1 VAIQF
6 TNAQLFIDPVEQV
19 AYKGFQ
25 NMTPISGLTF
35 TQGDDARVE
44 VYVVQLSALPGSPM
58 QVLSFP
64 SGTVSVE
71 VGNPGEA
78 KLIGTSTSTS
88 VATPAIAQ
96 GTAGGGV
103 MPFTIGKG
111 AYSGYFSIGIS
122 NGSPALTATTRFIQF
137 PIDTVEMADAIVDAV
152 NAQSGWSLA
161 EAQVLQ
167 TGEYSGTVS
176 LKATNSSTQYTIT
189 GLTFTSALSGL
200 PGKYLDLD
208 FSAAAIGTFLGSE
221 TSKTT
226 TLEVQITDTDVQT
239 YIQLPCTIRKQVTA

>member
-19 AYKGFQ
+19 VYRGFQ

-35 TQGDDARVE
+35 TEGDDARVE
-44 VYVVQLSALPGSPM
+44 VYVVQLSAIPGSPM
-58 QVLSFP
+58 QVLPFP
-64 SGTVSVE
+64 AGTVSVE
-71 VGNPGEA
+71 VGNPGSA
-78 KLIGTSTSTS
+78 KIVGTSTSTS

-137 PIDTVEMADAIVDAV
+137 PLDTEDMAAAIESAV
-152 NAQSGWSLA
+152 NGQSGWSEA
-161 EAQVLQ
+161 DAQVLQ

-176 LKATNSSTQYTIT
+176 LKAKNGSTVYTIT
-189 GLTFTSALSGL
+189 GITFTSALSGL

-208 FSAAAIGTFLGSE
+208 FSAGAVATFLGAE

-239 YIQLPCTIRKQVTA
+239 YIQVPCTIRKQVTA